1 MRLGKNFVIITPI
14 LSILAIFGLFGCD
27 NGVNTATICK
37 NNPELCDDLHRDSW
51 CRYEKADLIQ
61 KRYALKNTPSPTGK
75 QIYQH
80 LINLENYNKCIEL
93 AAGVQ
98 HILHPERTNDRVRAF
113 GISAQNL
120 AQLRESTK
128 DDPDIYLS
136 YYHWLRLN
144 DQAALSRVIKAQQAG
159 AIDDLDILASL
170 ASYYQKSDLN
180 KAKALY
186 LQLLD
191 RTTPE
196 GFNPDWLLGLAS
208 IYHQQNDF
216 EKTYLFS
223 KANVLMTR
231 NTASNAKMNALI
243 NGDQQVAI
251 FLDQQAENLVEH
263 LQKGDY
269 ASSDIRAQLNSSS

>member
-1 MRLGKNFVIITPI
+1 MRLNFVIITPL
-14 LSILAIFGLFGCD
+14 LSLLAIFGLFGCD
-27 NGVNTATICK
+27 NAANTATICK

-51 CRYEKADLIQ
+51 CRYERADLIR
-61 KRYALKNTPSPTGK
+61 KRFALKNTPSPSGK

-98 HILHPERTNDRVRAF
+98 HIMHPERTNDRVRAF

-120 AQLRESTK
+120 QQLRDTTK
-128 DDPDIYLS
+128 DNPDLYLS
-136 YYHWLRLN
+136 YYHWIRLN

-159 AIDDLDILASL
+159 LIEDIEILASL
-170 ASYYQKSDLN
+170 ASYYQKSNLN

-191 RTTPE
+191 QSDPDN
-196 GFNPDWLLGLAS
+196 FNPDWLLGLAS
-208 IYHQQNDF
+208 IYHQQNDL

-231 NTASNAKMNALI
+231 NTASDAKMNALI
-243 NGDQQVAI
+243 KGNQQLAQ
-251 FLDQQAENLVEH
+251 FLDEQADTLVEH
-263 LQKGDY
+263 LKNGDY
-269 ASSDIRAQLNSSS
+269 ASSEIRAQLNTSS

>member
-1 MRLGKNFVIITPI
+1 MRKNFVIITP
-14 LSILAIFGLFGCD
+14 LFPILAIFGLFGCD

-61 KRYALKNTPSPTGK
+61 KRYLLKNTPSPTGK

-80 LINLENYNKCIEL
+80 LINLENYSKCIEL

-120 AQLRESTK
+120 AQLRDTTK
-128 DDPDIYLS
+128 DSPDLYLS
-136 YYHWLRLN
+136 YYHWLRMN

-159 AIDDLDILASL
+159 TIDDLDILASL
-170 ASYYQKSDLN
+170 ASYYQKSDLD

-191 RTTPE
+191 RATPE
-196 GFNPDWLLGLAS
+196 GFKPDWLLGLAS
-208 IYHQQNDF
+208 IYHQQNDL

-231 NTASNAKMNALI
+231 NTASDAKMNALI
-243 NGDQQVAI
+243 NGNKQVAT
-251 FLDQQAENLVEH
+251 FLDQQAKNLVEH